1 VKLPVRCGVKDRGG
15 KECRKPLGEIEL
27 PGSPGLAWVENG
39 NYRLTWDQRFHD
51 CPKHRTVEIHEYDVL
66 QEALNDEVFDD
77 GRSGRKRV
85 LVALPPGTPRPAP
98 R

>member
-1 VKLPVRCGVKDRGG
+1 VKIPVRCGVKDGGG
-15 KECRKPLGEIEL
+15 KECRKPLGEIDL
-27 PGSPGLAWVENG
+27 PGFPGQAWLR
-39 NYRLTWDQRFHD
+39 NYRLTWEQRFHV
-51 CPKHRTVEIHEYDVL
+51 CPKHRTVEIHEADVL
-66 QEALNDEVFDD
+66 HEALNDGVFDD